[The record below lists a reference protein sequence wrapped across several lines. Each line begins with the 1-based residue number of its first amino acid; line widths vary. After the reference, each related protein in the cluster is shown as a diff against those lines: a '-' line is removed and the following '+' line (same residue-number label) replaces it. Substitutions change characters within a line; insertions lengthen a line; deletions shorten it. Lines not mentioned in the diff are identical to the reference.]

1 MFGLEVW
8 QLVFLGFAAA
18 IGFTMWFDSRPTKV
32 VPPVTPPTPAPT
44 PVPVPTVVNP
54 VVPHTPSTG
63 VQVSIPHC
71 DPNKDIVRIVCA
83 WSSFK
88 RECVKAGL
96 TDAIDKLDD
105 IFPLLVNIEPPVVVV
120 PVKEE
125 VSFNDVL

>member
-8 QLVFLGFAAA
+8 QLVFLGFAGA
-18 IGFTMWFDSRPTKV
+18 IGFTMWFDANKTNPV
-32 VPPVTPPTPAPT
+32 APINPPDPIPAPK
-44 PVPVPTVVNP
+44 PVPVVVNP

-96 TDAIDKLDD
+96 TDAVDQLDN
-105 IFPLLVNIEPPVVVV
+105 IFPLLVNIEPPVI
-120 PVKEE
+120 PAINRE
-125 VSFNDVL
+125 NDVT